1 MPALPLKS
9 ILPPS
14 WNLPEEIKSR
24 LGDSAGRQRAM
35 QAEGHLLLV
44 LHAPPGPDDG
54 HRAARFF
61 WRDPAGNWKA
71 SGITGLGILALKNHL
86 EDFAGRLDKLD
97 ASFQTAQSAA
107 EYFELLQ
114 AIAPIHRTTRNMHV
128 ALQNA
133 RELLPQDREIISLRD
148 RAGELEREAELIHA
162 DTKNGMDYTVARR
175 SEELAGRS
183 YDMAVSAHRLNLLA
197 ALFFPIA
204 TASSIFGM
212 NLNHGLDDRN
222 SEIFFIVLLISL
234 LIGGV
239 LMLLINRKY
248 SK

>member
-9 ILPPS
+9 ILPPA
-14 WNLPEEIKSR
+14 WTVPEEIKSR

-44 LHAPPGPDDG
+44 LHGPPGPDDD
-54 HRAARFF
+54 HRDARFF
-61 WRDPAGNWKA
+61 WREPVGNWKA
-71 SGITGLGILALKNHL
+71 AGITGSGVQALKNHL
-86 EDFAGRLDKLD
+86 GEFADRLDKLE
-97 ASFQTAQSAA
+97 ARFQAADSAT

-114 AIAPIHRTTRNMHV
+114 AIAPIHRTTRNLHA
-128 ALQNA
+128 ALQDA
-133 RELLPQDREIISLRD
+133 RELLPNDREIISLRD
-148 RAGELEREAELIHA
+148 RAGELEREAELLHS

-183 YDMAVSAHRLNLLA
+183 YDMTVSSHRLNLLA

-212 NLNHGLDDRN
+212 NLNHGLDERN
-222 SEIFFIVLLISL
+222 SEIFFLVLIISL
-234 LIGGV
+234 VIGGI
-239 LMLLINRKY
+239 LMLLINRKN
-248 SK
+248 S

>member
-1 MPALPLKS
+1 MPAMPLKS
-9 ILPPS
+9 ILPPA
-14 WNLPEEIKSR
+14 WNLPEEIKGR
-24 LGDSAGRQRAM
+24 LGDSVGRQRAM

-44 LHAPPGPDDG
+44 LHAPPGPDDD
-54 HRAARFF
+54 RREARFF

-71 SGITGLGILALKNHL
+71 AGITGSGIAALRNHL
-86 EDFAGRLDKLD
+86 EDFAGRLDKLE
-97 ASFQTAQSAA
+97 ARFQAADTAT
-107 EYFELLQ
+107 EYFEILQ

-133 RELLPQDREIISLRD
+133 RELLPADREIISVRD
-148 RAGELEREAELIHA
+148 RAGELEREAELLHT

-183 YDMAVSAHRLNLLA
+183 YDMAVSSHRLNLLA

-212 NLNHGLDDRN
+212 NLTHGLDDRN
-222 SEIFFIVLLISL
+222 VETFYMVLLLSL
-234 LIGGV
+234 LIGGI
-239 LMLLINRKY
+239 LMLLINRSPQK
-248 SK
+248 

>member
-1 MPALPLKS
+1 MPPLPLKS
-9 ILPPS
+9 ILPLA
-14 WNLPEEIKSR
+14 WAVPEEFKSR

-35 QAEGHLLLV
+35 LAEGHLLLV
-44 LHAPPGPDDG
+44 LHGPPGPDDD
-54 HRAARFF
+54 HRDARFF

-71 SGITGLGILALKNHL
+71 NGMTGSGVQALKNHL
-86 EDFAGRLDKLD
+86 AEFAERLDKLE
-97 ASFQTAQSAA
+97 ARFQAADTAT

-114 AIAPIHRTTRNMHV
+114 AIAPIHRTTRNLHA

-133 RELLPQDREIISLRD
+133 RELLPNDRELISLRD
-148 RAGELEREAELIHA
+148 RAGELEREAELLHT
-162 DTKNGMDYTVARR
+162 DSKNGMDYTVARR

-183 YDMAVSAHRLNLLA
+183 YDMAVSSHRLNLLA

-212 NLNHGLDDRN
+212 NLNHGLDGHN
-222 SEIFFIVLLISL
+222 HETFFIVLLISL

-239 LMLLINRKY
+239 LMLLINRKPN
-248 SK
+248 K

>member
-1 MPALPLKS
+1 MPPLHVKS
-9 ILPPS
+9 ILPPA
-14 WNLPEEIKSR
+14 WNVPEEIKSR

-35 QAEGHLLLV
+35 HAEGHLLLV
-44 LHAPPGPDDG
+44 LHAPPGPDDDQ
-54 HRAARFF
+54 RDARFF

-71 SGITGLGILALKNHL
+71 AGITGAGISALKNHL
-86 EDFAGRLDKLD
+86 EDFAGRLDKME
-97 ASFQTAQSAA
+97 ARFQAADTAT

-114 AIAPIHRTTRNMHV
+114 AIAPIHRTTRNLHLT
-128 ALQNA
+128 LQNA
-133 RELLPQDREIISLRD
+133 RELLPNDREIISLRD
-148 RAGELEREAELIHA
+148 RAGELEREAELLHS

-183 YDMAVSAHRLNLLA
+183 YDMTVSSHRLNLLA

-222 SEIFFIVLLISL
+222 VETFFVVLLFSL
-234 LIGGV
+234 LVGGI
-239 LMLLINRKY
+239 LMLLINRKPQ
-248 SK
+248 K

>member
-1 MPALPLKS
+1 MPGLPLKS
-9 ILPPS
+9 ILPPA
-14 WNLPEEIKSR
+14 WNVPEEIKSR

-44 LHAPPGPDDG
+44 LHGPPGPDDD
-54 HRAARFF
+54 HRDARFF
-61 WRDPAGNWKA
+61 WRDPAGNWKTN
-71 SGITGLGILALKNHL
+71 GITGSGVQALKNHL
-86 EDFAGRLDKLD
+86 GEFADRLDKLE
-97 ASFQTAQSAA
+97 ARFQAADTAA

-114 AIAPIHRTTRNMHV
+114 AIAPIHRTTRNLHV

-133 RELLPQDREIISLRD
+133 RELLPNDREIISVRD
-148 RAGELEREAELIHA
+148 RAGEIEREAELLHT

-183 YDMAVSAHRLNLLA
+183 YDMAVSSHRLNLLA

-212 NLNHGLDDRN
+212 NLKHGLDDRN
-222 SEIFFIVLLISL
+222 VETFIMVLLLSL
-234 LIGGV
+234 FVGGI
-239 LMLLINRKY
+239 LMLLINRKHQ
-248 SK
+248 K